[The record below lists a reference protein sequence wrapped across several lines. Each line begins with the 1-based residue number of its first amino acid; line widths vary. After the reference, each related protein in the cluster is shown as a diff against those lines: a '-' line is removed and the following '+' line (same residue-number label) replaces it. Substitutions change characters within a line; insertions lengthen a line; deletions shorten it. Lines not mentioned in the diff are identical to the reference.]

1 MDHLACG
8 ACLALDPEPAATQW
22 KRAGGTPEELSAF
35 GYGAD
40 DLFLPEPCLDELR
53 ALGYR

>member
-22 KRAGGTPEELSAF
+22 ERAGGTPEELSAF